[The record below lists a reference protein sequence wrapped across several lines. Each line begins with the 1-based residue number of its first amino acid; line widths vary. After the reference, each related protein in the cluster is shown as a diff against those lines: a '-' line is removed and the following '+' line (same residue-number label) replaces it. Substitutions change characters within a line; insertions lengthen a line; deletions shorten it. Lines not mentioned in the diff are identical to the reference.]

1 LTQSTLYVWSKSTLV
16 DGKLNLEQMMLGLG
30 GDTPFSGFPDNGT
43 SGDLPKSKYRIYF
56 NDLDGS
62 YLMIPNQE

>member
-1 LTQSTLYVWSKSTLV
+1 MFGQMFRSCRWKAKFRANDHGLT
-16 DGKLNLEQMMLGLG
+16 GE
-30 GDTPFSGFPDNGT
+30 TPFSGFPDNGT